1 MKHFYNFQSICV
13 RCVHG
18 IPCLLLHITTKL
30 KNVHVLYMYIC
41 SCRTVTPREIG
52 VDGPYVFHGAT
63 FLQLVSLL
71 PISSQAMI
79 TNTHVFNE

>member
-1 MKHFYNFQSICV
+1 MPMSYTCIYV
-13 RCVHG
+13 A
-18 IPCLLLHITTKL
+18 P
-30 KNVHVLYMYIC
+30 
-41 SCRTVTPREIG
+41 IG

>member
-30 KNVHVLYMYIC
+30 KMPMSYTCIYVA
-41 SCRTVTPREIG
+41 PIG